1 MKTITP
7 FTVKHH
13 TKYWDFKFPE
23 YEPETTQ
30 WYLDN
35 IRDDWVCLDGG
46 ANVGYFTMLFS
57 RLAKSVLAV
66 EPTDLMDMNRMNCRG
81 NGCFNVEFFNVAL
94 GNKTGRIS
102 DGIFKIYGLPAEV
115 RLYDFT
121 TLDDF
126 CAANNVRRLDLLKLD
141 LDSYEYEAL
150 EGAGMMLEHLSP
162 VVVVEL
168 NDFLKNRG
176 REPKDVIALLN
187 SHGYRQTGQTNEN
200 SIFKKP

>member
-7 FTVKHH
+7 FTVQHH
-13 TKYWDFKFPE
+13 TKYWSFKFPD
-23 YEPETTQ
+23 YEPDMTQ

-66 EPTDLMDMNRMNCRG
+66 EPTDLLDMNRMNCRD
-81 NGCFNVEFFNVAL
+81 NGCPNVEFFNVAL
-94 GNKTGRIS
+94 GNKTGHIS

-126 CAANNVRRLDLLKLD
+126 CAVNNVDRLDLLKLD

-162 VVVVEL
+162 IVVVEL

-187 SHGYRQTGQTNEN
+187 LHGYRQTGQTNEN